1 LGFGVSWVGGLRFGF
16 GIWGLGFGGWVFVGN
31 AELVYV
37 GIYIYMD
44 MSGGIAGEGGEGM
57 EVGYHVGAA
66 KVRGGAWA

>member
-1 LGFGVSWVGGLRFGF
+1 
-16 GIWGLGFGGWVFVGN
+16 LGFGGWVFVGN